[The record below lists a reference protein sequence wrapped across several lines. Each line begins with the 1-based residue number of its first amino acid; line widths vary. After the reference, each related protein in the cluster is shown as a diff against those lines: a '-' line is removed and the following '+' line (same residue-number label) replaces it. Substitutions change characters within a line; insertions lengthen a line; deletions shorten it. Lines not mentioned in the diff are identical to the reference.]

1 MTHLEFLHFM
11 TEECGVP
18 ATESEKLWAHRPANF
33 HEMTP
38 ELLRLLLLV
47 VDGPTDEINPV
58 TGGRIHPTSR
68 TPLPLLARR
77 KGGSFDIEL

>member
-18 ATESEKLWAHRPANF
+18 TAEAEKLWARRPANF
-33 HEMTP
+33 AAMTP
-38 ELLRLLLLV
+38 ELLRILLLV

-58 TGGRIHPTSR
+58 TGARIHATS
-68 TPLPLLARR
+68 PIALPLRPR
-77 KGGSFDIEL
+77 KKGGSFDIEL